1 MCVLFTP
8 SNEFL
13 VVQVATVWLDS
24 DDDDD
29 NRDGDDVNDDEDDDD
44 DNHDGCN
51 HDDDHH
57 DDDHHDDDHHDDDNH
72 DDDNNDVEDDDN
84 DDEDETTTMIVMNT
98 SITGFCTQMLTN
110 SMLPA
115 FFFFSGRTTK
125 GGYKN
130 QSLAFGSWQCHICLG
145 E

>member
-13 VVQVATVWLDS
+13 VIQVATVWLDS

-29 NRDGDDVNDDEDDDD
+29 NLDGDDINDDDDDDD
-44 DNHDGCN
+44 DN
-51 HDDDHH
+51 
-57 DDDHHDDDHHDDDNH
+57 HDDDNH
-72 DDDNNDVEDDDN
+72 DDDHHYDDNHDVEDDDN
-84 DDEDETTTMIVMNT
+84 DDEDETTTMIVMNMST
-98 SITGFCTQMLTN
+98 TAVCALMLTKL
-110 SMLPA
+110 MLPA
-115 FFFFSGRTTK
+115 FFCFSGRTTK

>member
-1 MCVLFTP
+1 M
-8 SNEFL
+8 
-13 VVQVATVWLDS
+13 ATVWLDS

-29 NRDGDDVNDDEDDDD
+29 NRDGDDVNGDDDD
-44 DNHDGCN
+44 DN

-57 DDDHHDDDHHDDDNH
+57 DDDYHDDDNH
-72 DDDNNDVEDDDN
+72 DDDNNDVEDDDI

-98 SITGFCTQMLTN
+98 SITAVCTQMLTK

>member
-1 MCVLFTP
+1 M
-8 SNEFL
+8 
-13 VVQVATVWLDS
+13 ATVWLDS

-29 NRDGDDVNDDEDDDD
+29 NRDGDDVNDSD
-44 DNHDGCN
+44 
-51 HDDDHH
+51 
-57 DDDHHDDDHHDDDNH
+57 DDDNH
-72 DDDNNDVEDDDN
+72 DDDNDVEDDDN
-84 DDEDETTTMIVMNT
+84 DDEDESTTMIVMNT
-98 SITGFCTQMLTN
+98 SITAVCTQMLTK

-115 FFFFSGRTTK
+115 FFCFSGRTTK